1 LELQAT
7 SAISTALA
15 AAIVRIDRGIV
26 SPCGPQKSRLL
37 RPETKLLSANAPQAT
52 FAKLISQQRR

>member
-26 SPCGPQKSRLL
+26 SPLEPLGRPQKRRRRLF
-37 RPETKLLSANAPQAT
+37 K
-52 FAKLISQQRR
+52 ID